1 MSKAVRAYTKLLG
14 TNQEART
21 VRMVCSTTTKD
32 RHGDTIKQDG
42 WKLDNFRNNPV
53 ILWGHDKYCPPIGK
67 ALDIGITPKGLEANI
82 QFATAEEHELADT
95 VYKLL
100 LGGYLNAGSVGFYP
114 LKYSFNDNGGID
126 FEEQELFEFSIVTV
140 PSNPDALC
148 TARSKGLDLS
158 PLAGFVAAAPRNEF
172 TELRQALGVAATKP
186 APSQSIKIRSEWAA
200 RQIKMA
206 QL

>member
-1 MSKAVRAYTKLLG
+1 MTIKAVRAYTKLLG
-14 TNQEART
+14 TDQASRT

-32 RHGDTIKQDG
+32 RHGDTIAQDG
-42 WKLDNFRNNPV
+42 WKLDNYRNNPV

-67 ALDIGITPKGLEANI
+67 AVDIGITPRGLEANI
-82 QFATAEEHELADT
+82 QFATADEHELADT

-114 LKYSFNDNGGID
+114 IKYILNDNGGVD
-126 FEEQELFEFSIVTV
+126 FVEQELFEFSIVTV

-158 PLAGFVAAAPRNEF
+158 PIAGFVRAAPAGSH
-172 TELRQALGVAATKP
+172 TELRKALDVAERNFGRIKAVAAY
-186 APSQSIKIRSEWAA
+186 QSRRLALS
-200 RQIKMA
+200 RV
-206 QL
+206 